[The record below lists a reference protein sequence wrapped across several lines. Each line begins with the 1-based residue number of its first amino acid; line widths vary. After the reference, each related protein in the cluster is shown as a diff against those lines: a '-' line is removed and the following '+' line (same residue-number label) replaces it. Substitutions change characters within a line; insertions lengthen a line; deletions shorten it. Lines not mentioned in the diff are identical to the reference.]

1 MLGERKIYDFFRKI
15 NILYRTTYKSAYEI
29 KVAKNSKSDL
39 KRVKEEYLNII
50 QVLKD
55 KIAETEELIRV
66 KKLVKSEFAY
76 KLSKNMLKT
85 ISNLSMEV
93 MNLNQVSLK
102 GISKNNIY
110 EIKILLYFF

>member
-1 MLGERKIYDFFRKI
+1 M
-15 NILYRTTYKSAYEI
+15 
-29 KVAKNSKSDL
+29 
-39 KRVKEEYLNII
+39 KEEYLNII

-102 GISKNNIY
+102 GIK
-110 EIKILLYFF
+110 

>member
-1 MLGERKIYDFFRKI
+1 MQ
-15 NILYRTTYKSAYEI
+15 IL
-29 KVAKNSKSDL
+29 
-39 KRVKEEYLNII
+39 KE
-50 QVLKD
+50 
-55 KIAETEELIRV
+55 KIAETEELIRI

-102 GISKNNIY
+102 GSFK
-110 EIKILLYFF
+110 